1 MAWWM
6 REVVC
11 VTWRSILMLSQRPYL
26 VMVNDLWRLE
36 PHHPTMSWAGYIHFL
51 ARLFRL
57 SDHIDT
63 DLRSQ

>member
-1 MAWWM
+1 
-6 REVVC
+6 
-11 VTWRSILMLSQRPYL
+11 MLSQRPYL